1 MANMVSLLL
10 LFAFLFLGM
19 LSARIRA
26 VAESRLIP
34 FLESLVLYLLLF
46 FMGFR
51 LGRTIEGGAE
61 LLTVGYLAAG
71 SAVAAAAGS
80 ALSIF
85 LVFFIVRRGKRSSD
99 PHGTGKGPPHSA
111 AKPDPV
117 EAAAA
122 RQALKEESRF
132 AHIMEPLRLL
142 SVVAAGFC
150 GGFFL
155 NIFPAFTAETLT
167 TVLLYILLVVVGIQL
182 VRRRV
187 NIRGVLLHAEV
198 LLLPIATAAGT
209 LAGGLL
215 TAAVS
220 GIAWN
225 RCLSLVSGFGWYSLS
240 GVLISDLG
248 DPVLGSAA
256 FLSNMLRESIS
267 LVCIPFLARTP
278 YPSAGIGMA
287 GATSMDVTLPLIE
300 RSCGAEAVPKAISH
314 GALLSLLVPLLVP
327 LFFGAGA

>member
-1 MANMVSLLL
+1 MSNFVSLLL
-10 LFAFLFLGM
+10 LFAFLLLGM

-26 VAESRLIP
+26 VAESPSIP
-34 FLESLVLYLLLF
+34 LLENLVLYFLLF

-51 LGRTIEGGAE
+51 LGRTIEGGRE

-71 SAVAAAAGS
+71 SAAAAAGGT
-80 ALSIF
+80 ALSVF
-85 LVFFIVRRGKRSSD
+85 LLFFFIRKIKKRRSSS
-99 PHGTGKGPPHSA
+99 GTPEERQGGDGPR
-111 AKPDPV
+111 PV
-117 EAAAA
+117 AAAG
-122 RQALKEESRF
+122 EEQILEEEGRF

-142 SVVAAGFC
+142 SVVVLGFC

-155 NIFPAFTAETLT
+155 HIFPEFSAEMTT

-187 NIRGVLLHAEV
+187 NIRGVLLHTEV
-198 LLLPIATAAGT
+198 LLLPIATVIGT
-209 LAGGLL
+209 LAGGFL

-225 RCLSLVSGFGWYSLS
+225 RCLALVSGFGWYSLS

-267 LVCIPFLARTP
+267 LICIPFLARSP
-278 YPSAGIGMA
+278 YPSMGIGMA

-314 GALLSLLVPLLVP
+314 GALLSLFVPLLVP